1 MNKAVILLCLLL
13 ALPLSA
19 LDNADTL
26 EFTGLHWLSWTPEQR
41 LSFLAGVTHGEVNTV
56 LRIGLS
62 LKTAGYPDAQIQSE
76 IFPYGCYE
84 GNLEDLSRAITTDI
98 LSSPAREAET
108 LLVLIMSNRWHISPQ
123 EPIE

>member
-1 MNKAVILLCLLL
+1 MNKAAFLLCLLL

-19 LDNADTL
+19 LDNADTM

-84 GNLEDLSRAITTDI
+84 GDLESLSRAITVDI
-98 LSSPAREAET
+98 LSGPDRAAET
-108 LLVLIMSNRWHISPQ
+108 LLVLIMSNRWHISPM
-123 EPIE
+123 ESVE

>member
-1 MNKAVILLCLLL
+1 MNKAAFLLCLLL
-13 ALPLSA
+13 AAPLSA
-19 LDNADTL
+19 MDNADTL
-26 EFTGLHWLSWTPEQR
+26 ELTGHDWISWSASER
-41 LSFLAGVTHGEVNTV
+41 IAFLAGVTHGEVNTV

-62 LKTAGYPDAQIQSE
+62 LKTAGYPDAKIQAE
-76 IFPYGCYE
+76 IFPYGCYD

-123 EPIE
+123 EPIQ

>member
-1 MNKAVILLCLLL
+1 MNKAAFLLCLLL
-13 ALPLSA
+13 AAPLSA
-19 LDNADTL
+19 MDNADTL
-26 EFTGLHWLSWTPEQR
+26 ELTGHDWISWSASER
-41 LSFLAGVTHGEVNTV
+41 IAFLAGVTHGEVNTV

-84 GNLEDLSRAITTDI
+84 GNLEDLARAITTDI

-108 LLVLIMSNRWHISPQ
+108 LLVLIMSNRWHISPM
-123 EPIE
+123 ESVE